1 MVRICFLCQKK
12 AAKDGNFA
20 MHKFPKEV
28 SIRAQWLHACKLSDK
43 DNVIH
48 VHICSDHF
56 VPSDY
61 KNSIGLCSRKW
72 LLKPGAVPSVNVP
85 NPPAAELQFQSTS
98 EIIMDETRL
107 VPSIDV
113 PNPSAAELQF
123 QLTSDYTMD
132 ETQSVPSIDVPPDF
146 TSVSNVGELEFS
158 TSKNV
163 MDETRHEN
171 EQMHTPPKKRRFAE
185 PRFISDIVS
194 SDFSTLKRTR
204 RVIAMVNKIHNK
216 KRNLIHN
223 LQKKNRELCKRITT
237 CCGHERNL

>member
-98 EIIMDETRL
+98 EIIMDET
-107 VPSIDV
+107 
-113 PNPSAAELQF
+113 
-123 QLTSDYTMD
+123 
-132 ETQSVPSIDVPPDF
+132 QSVPSIDVPPDF

-171 EQMHTPPKKRRFAE
+171 EQLHTPPKKRRFAE

-194 SDFSTLKRTR
+194 SDFSTPKRTR

-237 CCGHERNL
+237 LEEMVTHLRKEALISEEGGDALMV